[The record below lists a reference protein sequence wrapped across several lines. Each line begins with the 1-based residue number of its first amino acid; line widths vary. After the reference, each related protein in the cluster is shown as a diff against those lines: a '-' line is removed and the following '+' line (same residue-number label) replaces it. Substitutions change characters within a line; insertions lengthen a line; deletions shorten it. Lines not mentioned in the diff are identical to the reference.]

1 MRRNDKAITDREE
14 IDSIIHISSV
24 CRLAMCEDG
33 LPYVVPLCFGY
44 KEGTL
49 YFHSAPE
56 GKKLDILKRNNRVCF
71 EMDIAQELVRPNCC
85 NRDSCSMRYKSVIGF
100 GRAYFIREP
109 NEKKNALDVI
119 MRHYSQ
125 EPFAYPEAVFDN
137 TEVFKVEIEGMTG
150 KNSGC

>member
-14 IDSIIHISSV
+14 IDSIIRISQV
-24 CRLAMCEDG
+24 CRLAMCEGG

-44 KEGTL
+44 DEGTL
-49 YFHSAPE
+49 YFHSASE
-56 GKKLDILKRNNRVCF
+56 GLKLDVLKRNNRVCF
-71 EMDIAQELVRPNCC
+71 EMDIAQELIRPNCD
-85 NRDSCSMRYKSVIGF
+85 NRDNCSMRYKSVIGF

-109 NEKKNALDVI
+109 AEKMNALDII

-125 EPFAYPEAVFDN
+125 EPFAYPEAVIAN

-150 KNSGC
+150 KNSGY